1 MEYVEVFNNLQRS
14 INEKGLSLL
23 FSKSIKDF
31 KVYFGVDI
39 STKFLR
45 GLSDLND
52 TRKTTKRITYLMNK
66 NKLKTKR
73 ATNIYK
79 IRGVNSYIAVLTEWG
94 HDEKNKPFPEAV
106 GLTDDEKRQ
115 IEEMKS
121 FSENTGID
129 LFNHAEANRN
139 GREHTRKA
147 FNYKGGA
154 VVRDVKV
161 VKVGSYAVMSR
172 SEVLRIV
179 IIK

>member
-1 MEYVEVFNNLQRS
+1 MEYVEVFNNLQKS

-45 GLSDLND
+45 GLSDLNN
-52 TRKTTKRITYLMNK
+52 TRKTTKRISYLISK

-94 HDEKNKPFPEAV
+94 HDEKNKPFPEVV
-106 GLTDDEKRQ
+106 GLTDDERRQ

-129 LFNHAEANRN
+129 LFNHAEANKN
-139 GREHTRKA
+139 GRQQTRNA
-147 FNYKGGA
+147 MNYKGGA
-154 VVRDVKV
+154 VVRSSSV
-161 VKVGSYAVMSR
+161 VKVGSYAVIKR
-172 SEVLRIV
+172 SEILRIV
-179 IIK
+179 IVK